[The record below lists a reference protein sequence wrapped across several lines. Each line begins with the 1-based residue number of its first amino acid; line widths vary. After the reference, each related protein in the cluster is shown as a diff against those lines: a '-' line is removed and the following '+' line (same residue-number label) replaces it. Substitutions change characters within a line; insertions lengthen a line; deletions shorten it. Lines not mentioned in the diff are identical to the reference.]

1 MYHSIT
7 FGDKNTWDDWHLIP
21 ETQPVVSMPTQKTN
35 YIDIPGAS
43 GSLDLSESLTG
54 YPLFNDREGSFTFI
68 LTNNVGVSQP
78 YENRKKIHRVV
89 EDIAEHLHGK
99 VMRMRLEDDSNYY
112 YEGRFSV
119 SDPSPEEGFSKVTI
133 NYRVGPY
140 KWSIFSS
147 VESNWMWDTFNFN
160 TDTIYDGVYSNIQ
173 LNANVTK
180 TITIPGSILGTA
192 PIQPLFYLQKNVSG
206 SGWNINMSCNN
217 KAYNSGDI
225 GSSSNYVNDDFVS
238 TGNDLIIYATSTSGG
253 LLSINFRPGRL

>member
-21 ETQPVVSMPTQKTN
+21 ETQPVVALPAQKTN

-54 YPLFNDREGSFTFI
+54 YPIFEDREGSFTFI
-68 LTNNVGVSQP
+68 VTNRAGATQP
-78 YENRKKIHRVV
+78 YENRKKLSRVV
-89 EDIAEHLHGK
+89 EDIAEYLHGK
-99 VMRMRLEDDSNYY
+99 TMRMRLEDDSNYY

-119 SDPSPEEGFSKVTI
+119 SDPSPEEDFSRITI

-147 VESNWMWDTFNFN
+147 VESNWIWDTFNFN
-160 TDTIYDGVYSNIQ
+160 TDTVNDGMYSNIVVQ
-173 LNANVTK
+173 PNTTK
-180 TITIPGSILGTA
+180 SITIPGILLGTA
-192 PIQPLFYLQKNVSG
+192 PIQPLFYLEKNTYG
-206 SGWNINMSCNN
+206 SDWTVIIICDN
-217 KAYNSGDI
+217 KQYNSNGI
-225 GSSSNYVNDDFVS
+225 GAASTYINDDFISIGKDMLV
-238 TGNDLIIYATSTSGG
+238 LVTSVSGG